1 LLASGTVPV
10 DEAVDGRPAPGARRG
25 LLRRPQRRRND
36 AGQQAVRARD
46 VVVEL
51 SLLLRRA
58 ECCYE
63 RQRIRDAA
71 ALGEPWRRGGR
82 QAT

>member
-1 LLASGTVPV
+1 MLASVTVPV
-10 DEAVDGRPAPGARRG
+10 DEAVDRRPAPGARRG

-51 SLLLRRA
+51 SLLLRRT